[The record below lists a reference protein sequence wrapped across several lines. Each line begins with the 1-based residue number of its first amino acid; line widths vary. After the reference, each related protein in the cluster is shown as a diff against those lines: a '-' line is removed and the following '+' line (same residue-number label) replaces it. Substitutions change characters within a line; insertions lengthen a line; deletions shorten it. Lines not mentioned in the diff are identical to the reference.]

1 MHTCDVLHYILI
13 HDTNTYQLDLEM
25 TQKNVLILGLISFVI
40 CEYKN
45 VPISIPYTNPI
56 EN

>member
-25 TQKNVLILGLISFVI
+25 TQKNVLILDLISFVI

>member
-13 HDTNTYQLDLEM
+13 PDTNTYQLYLEM
-25 TQKNVLILGLISFVI
+25 TQKNVFILGLISFVI

-45 VPISIPYTNPI
+45 VPISIPDTNPI